1 MWRQGRGGEPV
12 ALLCLWRQGTG
23 GGVSLSF
30 AAGGAVNAV
39 GGAVNAAGKRE
50 QSQAGSSYAGRGR
63 SRRGQRILSAERT
76 SLSSLIMPL
85 LARR

>member
-1 MWRQGRGGEPV
+1 MTCGGRDG
-12 ALLCLWRQGTG
+12 A
-23 GGVSLSF
+23 GVSLSF
-30 AAGGAVNAV
+30 AA